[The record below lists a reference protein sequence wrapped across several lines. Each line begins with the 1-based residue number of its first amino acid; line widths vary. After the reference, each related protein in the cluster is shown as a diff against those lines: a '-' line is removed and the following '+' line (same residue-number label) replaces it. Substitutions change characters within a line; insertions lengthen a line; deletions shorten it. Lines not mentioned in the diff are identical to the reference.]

1 MLSDKNT
8 RVRQPVKKG
17 VAKVPVVIQ
26 MEALECGAA
35 SLTMVMAYYGK
46 WVPLEQVRE
55 DCDVS
60 RDGSK
65 AGNIAKAARSYG
77 FTARGYRFEPEALKE
92 QGTFPCIIHW
102 EFNHFVVLCGFKRG
116 KVYINDPAR
125 GNIVITEKEFD
136 EAFTGVTLLIT
147 PGEGYEPS
155 GSPKSMLKFAKK
167 RMEGAKSAFAFV
179 AITTAITSIG
189 AIAAAGFSRFFM
201 DELLGGRNSGLVGF
215 FMVALIILTI
225 VQITAAWIYAVYSMR
240 ISGRFAAV
248 GNAAYFWHVLQL
260 PMRFFSQR
268 MAGDLEQ
275 RRLANANIASLL
287 VNTFAP
293 LLINTVMLIF
303 YLGVMLSYSVPMTA
317 IGLCAIALNV
327 LIAYYTSVR
336 RMNITRVMM
345 RDESRLYAETVYGI
359 EMIETIKASGAENGF
374 FSKWAGLEASVN
386 SQRVRFAGLDAG
398 LGRIPAIVMELVN
411 DVVLLMGVYLI
422 IKGEFTGGM
431 VLAFQGFLSQFLLP
445 AQSLIRAGQ
454 SFQEMRTQMERIED
468 VMEYPTDPILA
479 GNGED
484 KKAAPATRK
493 LSGSL
498 ELKGVTFGY
507 SKLSPP
513 LIEDFSLTL
522 SPGKSV
528 AFVGESGCGKS
539 TISRL
544 ISGLYRPWS
553 GEILF
558 DGKPVTGIDRD
569 LFTSSVAVVN
579 QDIIL
584 FEDTAANNI
593 RMWDNS
599 IEDFEVILAARDAR
613 IHDDIMQREGGY
625 SYRLRDGGLDFSGG
639 QRQRIEI
646 ARVLAQDPTILILDE
661 ATSALDAKT
670 EYEVVSSIKER
681 GITTIVVAHRVSTI
695 RDCDEIIVLDHGKAI
710 ERGTHDELMANHGL
724 YERLVTNE

>member
-1 MLSDKNT
+1 M
-8 RVRQPVKKG
+8 
-17 VAKVPVVIQ
+17 
-26 MEALECGAA
+26 
-35 SLTMVMAYYGK
+35 
-46 WVPLEQVRE
+46 
-55 DCDVS
+55 
-60 RDGSK
+60 
-65 AGNIAKAARSYG
+65 
-77 FTARGYRFEPEALKE
+77 
-92 QGTFPCIIHW
+92 
-102 EFNHFVVLCGFKRG
+102 
-116 KVYINDPAR
+116 
-125 GNIVITEKEFD
+125 
-136 EAFTGVTLLIT
+136 
-147 PGEGYEPS
+147 
-155 GSPKSMLKFAKK
+155 
-167 RMEGAKSAFAFV
+167 
-179 AITTAITSIG
+179 
-189 AIAAAGFSRFFM
+189 
-201 DELLGGRNSGLVGF
+201 
-215 FMVALIILTI
+215 
-225 VQITAAWIYAVYSMR
+225 
-240 ISGRFAAV
+240 
-248 GNAAYFWHVLQL
+248 
-260 PMRFFSQR
+260 
-268 MAGDLEQ
+268 
-275 RRLANANIASLL
+275 
-287 VNTFAP
+287 
-293 LLINTVMLIF
+293 
-303 YLGVMLSYSVPMTA
+303 
-317 IGLCAIALNV
+317 
-327 LIAYYTSVR
+327 
-336 RMNITRVMM
+336 
-345 RDESRLYAETVYGI
+345 
-359 EMIETIKASGAENGF
+359 
-374 FSKWAGLEASVN
+374 N

-398 LGRIPAIVMELVN
+398 LGKIPTIIMELVN

-422 IKGEFTGGM
+422 IKGEFTSGM

-544 ISGLYRPWS
+544 ISGLYRPWA